1 MNSDYELKNIL
12 DEFSNNPIYKNQII
26 NSSKDISS
34 IIIYLKKNTE
44 YLKIKEKNINSP
56 SYETKNKY
64 LQIKNEFDKKRSQL
78 ISNIRNII
86 NSSDKNYEYFLGGI
100 DMIADDVISFVEKD
114 IMIFSIAVL
123 IFIIIVLFFIF
134 REVKWIL
141 ICLLSSCY
149 AVFCMFGLLGFLKLE
164 VTAVSS
170 NFASLMFILSISMNI
185 HIINNY
191 KQNFKK
197 YSGFILI
204 TLKRMFWPCMYTV
217 LTTIVAFASLLI
229 SDIKPT
235 IDFGF
240 IMILS
245 LCLIFISSFTILPL
259 LISYFPEPKNSKNIK
274 FTILNKFHYL
284 STKYSGRIIIINLF
298 LFFVSIFGIYNLNVE
313 NSFINYFKKNTD
325 IYKGMKII
333 DTELGGT
340 TPLDIIIKFDKEEK
354 EEDNILNED
363 EDLFFDEDLNI
374 GDLFANEDSNSTW
387 FTQEKLN
394 TIKSIHEYL
403 EKKTEIGKVQSI
415 HSLIEV
421 ANKLNKNTLTLFELS
436 VLYEEIPENYKK
448 NLIDPFLSIEND
460 MVKISS
466 RVKDSENIRRD
477 KLINDINN
485 YLKNNYNNLKEFKVN
500 GLLVL
505 YNNMLQSLY
514 SSQIK
519 SFGFVIL
526 AIFIMFLILFKSIK
540 LSILAIIPNIF
551 ASGIILGIIGLFKI
565 PLDIMTITIAAITIG
580 IAVDNTIH
588 YLYRY
593 KENLIITMSI
603 HEALQLSHNNV
614 GYAVLT
620 TSLTIAFG
628 FSVLILSNFIPTI
641 IFGIFT
647 ALAMLIAM
655 VGVLLTLPSLL
666 SKFNK

>member
-1 MNSDYELKNIL
+1 
-12 DEFSNNPIYKNQII
+12 
-26 NSSKDISS
+26 
-34 IIIYLKKNTE
+34 
-44 YLKIKEKNINSP
+44 
-56 SYETKNKY
+56 
-64 LQIKNEFDKKRSQL
+64 
-78 ISNIRNII
+78 
-86 NSSDKNYEYFLGGI
+86 
-100 DMIADDVISFVEKD
+100 
-114 IMIFSIAVL
+114 
-123 IFIIIVLFFIF
+123 
-134 REVKWIL
+134 
-141 ICLLSSCY
+141 
-149 AVFCMFGLLGFLKLE
+149 
-164 VTAVSS
+164 
-170 NFASLMFILSISMNI
+170 
-185 HIINNY
+185 
-191 KQNFKK
+191 
-197 YSGFILI
+197 
-204 TLKRMFWPCMYTV
+204 
-217 LTTIVAFASLLI
+217 
-229 SDIKPT
+229 
-235 IDFGF
+235 
-240 IMILS
+240 
-245 LCLIFISSFTILPL
+245 
-259 LISYFPEPKNSKNIK
+259 
-274 FTILNKFHYL
+274 
-284 STKYSGRIIIINLF
+284 
-298 LFFVSIFGIYNLNVE
+298 
-313 NSFINYFKKNTD
+313 
-325 IYKGMKII
+325 MKII

-374 GDLFANEDSNSTW
+374 DDLFTNEDSNSTW

-394 TIKSIHEYL
+394 TIKTIHEYL
-403 EKKTEIGKVQSI
+403 EKKIEIGKVQSI

-647 ALAMLIAM
+647 SLAMLIAM

-666 SKFNK
+666 SKFSK